1 MNKFIYPLHSL
12 TVGEGEP
19 DLNQVAEFIGKNKE
33 NDKVK
38 EFLTKVNHKVGDDE
52 VKKYLTEN
60 KEFSNS
66 IFDNRVS
73 KAVET
78 NSTKLKKEYADGL
91 PALIETEYQKRHPE
105 ESEETKANRVL
116 EKKVTDLEELNKR
129 ADLRSSAL
137 EAINVAKLP
146 FTKLVDKFLGEDI
159 DSTISN
165 ISAFQEIWEK
175 SVEARAQELAG
186 KKHGREADDHEDNE
200 DSLEK
205 QLVVA
210 EKARKLLEVMK
221 LKNLIANKKAKK

>member
-38 EFLTKVNHKVGDDE
+38 EFLTKVNHKVDDDA
-52 VKKYLTEN
+52 VKTYLKEN
-60 KEFSNS
+60 EKFSNS
-66 IFDNRVS
+66 IFDSRVS

-91 PALIETEYQKRHPE
+91 PALIETEYQRRHPE
-105 ESEETKANRVL
+105 ESEETKANREL
-116 EKKVTDLEELNKR
+116 SKKVTDLELKNKR

-137 EAINVAKLP
+137 EAINEAKLP
-146 FTKLVDKFLGEDI
+146 FTKLVDKFLDEDL

-165 ISAFQEIWEK
+165 IGAFQEIWEK
-175 SVEARAQELAG
+175 SVETRAKELAG
-186 KKHGREADDHEDNE
+186 EKHGREADDHEDNE

-210 EKARKLLEVMK
+210 EKSKNFLQVIK
-221 LKNLIANKKAKK
+221 LKNLIADKKKKK